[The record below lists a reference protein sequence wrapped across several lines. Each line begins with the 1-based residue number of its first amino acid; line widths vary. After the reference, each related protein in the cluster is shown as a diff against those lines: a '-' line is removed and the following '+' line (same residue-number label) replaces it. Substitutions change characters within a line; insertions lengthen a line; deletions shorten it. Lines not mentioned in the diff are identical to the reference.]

1 MTKRRI
7 YVKII
12 IMKVQMSKKI
22 KNYLVALL
30 FIVLCFCVAGF
41 YTNTMFSKAQDVQIS
56 NATFLPQTDLENTAL
71 ISPIDV
77 YHDQDVTAIADDTQ
91 QLFIHHNGSWFLP
104 LTDFQAIKQVKKLN
118 DTTLLVSNS
127 GSIYSIDLTQLSTS
141 PASAKSPLSDGS
153 NIIGGNFFDINDN
166 FLVTTYSTVC
176 LVYNQSQSG
185 FDFFDTFAVK
195 DSTPVAINKN
205 NQIFFVD
212 NNGIAIY
219 ETITGNYSSL
229 CKGVFPSKMIA
240 DNNFIYYIDG
250 IDLFML
256 STAGGQP
263 VKLNKSNIDDDFD
276 LGVIENPIA
285 ISFKG
290 YNLLIT
296 DKDTIQEYK
305 IENNTLIFTGFAIA
319 SGKTAYNRVSKNA
332 TEIEKTNNS
341 VAVLDS
347 YKLTVFT
354 GADSQNRYARENYK
368 NYLVSELV
376 KDSVL
381 PSSFALGEQNALLLY
396 NSSSAN
402 KFVALLDFSKQE
414 NFLIEQPYL
423 GDHSVIH
430 DVCYQSGYYYLLCDN
445 GTDAQHIYRAKA
457 DAESLNFVKIDQNQ
471 STARFTMFTVD
482 TYSNVYLANQKTV
495 AKLSV
500 SDGYS
505 ELIEVGNS
513 FTKITKLQ
521 TDLLGRLYVVDDGNI
536 KSIENSTVTDY
547 SLPKV
552 KSFAFD
558 FVNSDAFMIYNGS
571 EFIYQTTALDNVSIT
586 DLVVPDDFNLSS
598 NPNSPNIA
606 DENLQ
611 FFRATEGANVYVIKD
626 KNLEKGQNF
635 EFDGLSSYTGEFVK
649 ICTITYNGE
658 PKFYALAY
666 QDLISQDC
674 IVLLDIS
681 QAQDT
686 NKQIDEIDKT
696 VYIATDVNCYFL
708 PIITPT
714 DRFALNKNQVLV
726 RLSKTTPISVKK
738 KLSFLDNDYYYAE
751 FLLAETTYIGYIPC
765 DFTVDVLT
773 DEFEWEQFSI
783 ETVKNTWVYKQSDM
797 QEKAFEL
804 KKDSTIRLIEK
815 GDKVCKIAYKNGNEW
830 EIRYIYTSKIIDQPA
845 LAIRNVLII
854 LAVVACLCGTT
865 TYFLLRN
872 KKESN
877 NKD

>member
-1 MTKRRI
+1 
-7 YVKII
+7 
-12 IMKVQMSKKI
+12 MKQ
-22 KNYLVALL
+22 Y
-30 FIVLCFCVAGF
+30 FEIV
-41 YTNTMFSKAQDVQIS
+41 DVMAREILDS
-56 NATFLPQTDLENTAL
+56 RGNPTVE
-71 ISPIDV
+71 V
-77 YHDQDVTAIADDTQ
+77 EVTLDDGTV
-91 QLFIHHNGSWFLP
+91 GRASVP
-104 LTDFQAIKQVKKLN
+104 
-118 DTTLLVSNS
+118 S
-127 GSIYSIDLTQLSTS
+127 GAST
-141 PASAKSPLSDGS
+141 G
-153 NIIGGNFFDINDN
+153 
-166 FLVTTYSTVC
+166 
-176 LVYNQSQSG
+176 
-185 FDFFDTFAVK
+185 
-195 DSTPVAINKN
+195 
-205 NQIFFVD
+205 
-212 NNGIAIY
+212 IY
-219 ETITGNYSSL
+219 EACELRDGDKSRYGG
-229 CKGVFPSKMIA
+229 KGV
-240 DNNFIYYIDG
+240 
-250 IDLFML
+250 
-256 STAGGQP
+256 
-263 VKLNKSNIDDDFD
+263 
-276 LGVIENPIA
+276 
-285 ISFKG
+285 
-290 YNLLIT
+290 
-296 DKDTIQEYK
+296 
-305 IENNTLIFTGFAIA
+305 
-319 SGKTAYNRVSKNA
+319 
-332 TEIEKTNNS
+332 S
-341 VAVLDS
+341 VAVEN
-347 YKLTVFT
+347 V
-354 GADSQNRYARENYK
+354 NR
-368 NYLVSELV
+368 EL
-376 KDSVL
+376 
-381 PSSFALGEQNALLLY
+381 AEALLGMNVLDQ
-396 NSSSAN
+396 SSID
-402 KFVALLDFSKQE
+402 KML
-414 NFLIEQPYL
+414 
-423 GDHSVIH
+423 
-430 DVCYQSGYYYLLCDN
+430 
-445 GTDAQHIYRAKA
+445 
-457 DAESLNFVKIDQNQ
+457 IDQD
-471 STARFTMFTVD
+471 F
-482 TYSNVYLANQKTV
+482 
-495 AKLSV
+495 
-500 SDGYS
+500 
-505 ELIEVGNS
+505 IESHGIRTS
-513 FTKITKLQ
+513 RC
-521 TDLLGRLYVVDDGNI
+521 D
-536 KSIENSTVTDY
+536 
-547 SLPKV
+547 
-552 KSFAFD
+552 FAFD

>member
-141 PASAKSPLSDGS
+141 PASAKSPLLDGS

-402 KFVALLDFSKQE
+402 KFVALLDLTKSSG
-414 NFLIEQPYL
+414 FLSNKL
-423 GDHSVIH
+423 SLTNDSVIH
-430 DVCYQSGYYYLLCDN
+430 DVCYQSGYYYLLSDN
-445 GTDAQHIYRAKA
+445 GTAPQHIYRAKA
-457 DAESLNFVKIDQNQ
+457 DAESLDFVKIDNND
-471 STARFTMFTVD
+471 STAEFTMLTVD
-482 TYSNVYLANQKTV
+482 TYSNVYIANQTSIK
-495 AKLSV
+495 KLSS
-500 SDGYS
+500 SDGYQ
-505 ELIEVGNS
+505 ELTDVGSN

-558 FVNSDAFMIYNGS
+558 FVNSDAFMIYNDS

-598 NPNSPNIA
+598 NPNSPNTA
-606 DENLQ
+606 NENLQ

-696 VYIATDVNCYFL
+696 VYIATDVNCYYL

-815 GDKVCKIAYKNGNEW
+815 GNKVCKIAYKNGNEW
-830 EIRYIYTSKIIDQPA
+830 EIGYIYTSKIIDQPA